1 LDKRKGQKMNESV
14 RSTNGWLWLTLPIA
28 ILLLIATAG
37 GLFVNG
43 LYRDN
48 PYYVAQAVGQDFI
61 SLVIVLPTL
70 IVTALLA
77 SRGSPRAQLVWLG
90 TLIYLVYTY
99 IVAAFDNHFNAF
111 FLVYVALLGCS
122 LYALIGGL
130 VTSNIANIKEHFNA
144 KTPVRAVS
152 VYLAVLAFLFY
163 FLWLSEIIPA
173 LWTGTI
179 PQSIQDNGTPTNA
192 IHVLDMA
199 WILPAFGITAFH
211 LWRKQALGYTLA
223 GALLSYTVLLVLAIL
238 SMVVFMVREGQP
250 LVIPQIVIFCVLFVT
265 SLGMLI
271 WYLRGLS
278 SLSTSNQ

>member
-1 LDKRKGQKMNESV
+1 MNESV
-14 RSTNGWLWLTLPIA
+14 RPANVWLWLTFPIA
-28 ILLLIATAG
+28 LLLAIAAGG

-48 PYYVAQAVGQDFI
+48 PYYVAQAVGQDLT
-61 SLVIVLPTL
+61 SLVIVLPAL
-70 IVTALLA
+70 IISAILA
-77 SRGSPRAQLVWLG
+77 SRGSHRAQLVWLG
-90 TLIYLVYTY
+90 TLIYLIYTY
-99 IVAAFDNHFNAF
+99 IVAAFDNSFNSL

-130 VTSNIANIKEHFNA
+130 LTTNMTSIKESFTR

-152 VYLAVLAFLFY
+152 VYLAVLAVLFY

-199 WILPAFGITAFH
+199 WILPAFGIAAFC
-211 LWRKQALGYTLA
+211 LWRKQGLGYTLA

-238 SMVVFMVREGQP
+238 SMVVFMAQAGQP
-250 LVIPQIVIFCVLFVT
+250 LVIPQVVIFCALFVT
-265 SLGMLI
+265 SLGILI
-271 WYLRGLS
+271 WYLRDLS
-278 SLSTSNQ
+278 SFSTSKQ